1 MRNPEKIQLES
12 SRKTF
17 KKEEPILKTIW
28 TTTSLF
34 AAFSFGTAVFTA
46 PSLAVT
52 ERKITLWCDSS
63 RNPFY
68 DYDNCKKAIIER
80 SNVLALTGSTLSAGI
95 AALVIGHIACQRLI
109 KLEETAAQNQ

>member
-1 MRNPEKIQLES
+1 METCKNIPQQAKKALENQA
-12 SRKTF
+12 
-17 KKEEPILKTIW
+17 PILKTIW

-34 AAFSFGTAVFTA
+34 AAFSFGAALYTA
-46 PSLAVT
+46 PSLAIA

-68 DYDNCKKAIIER
+68 DYNNCQKAIIER

-95 AALVIGHIACQRLI
+95 AALAIGHLASQRLI
-109 KLEETAAQNQ
+109 KLEEAATQHH